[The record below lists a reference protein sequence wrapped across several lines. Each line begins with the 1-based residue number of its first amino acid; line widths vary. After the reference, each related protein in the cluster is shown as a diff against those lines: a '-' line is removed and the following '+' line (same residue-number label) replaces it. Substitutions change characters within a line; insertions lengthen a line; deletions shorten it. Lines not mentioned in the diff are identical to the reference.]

1 VGGENSA
8 SHINTAPA
16 VSQQASKTFMM
27 RLPAAF
33 GTAVPHI
40 IPSLLTRPPSGRRNG
55 AIERGLITIIVVDDD
70 GTADVVLIVD
80 FASGSVSL
88 LT

>member
-33 GTAVPHI
+33 GTAVPHV
-40 IPSLLTRPPSGRRNG
+40 IPSLLPDLQKPKKM
-55 AIERGLITIIVVDDD
+55 
-70 GTADVVLIVD
+70 ADL
-80 FASGSVSL
+80 
-88 LT
+88 